1 MTTLVSSPKQQQL
14 RQLNAESRDL
24 QAALNQARGSL
35 DHAMRLLE
43 DTYQRKRRQIIDA
56 DLDEYQWD
64 LK

>member
-35 DHAMRLLE
+35 DHAIRLLE

>member
-1 MTTLVSSPKQQQL
+1 MTALVSSPKQQQL

-35 DHAMRLLE
+35 DHAMRLVE
-43 DTYQRKRRQIIDA
+43 DTYQRKRREIIEA
-56 DLDEYQWD
+56 DLDEHQWD

>member
-1 MTTLVSSPKQQQL
+1 MTTLVSSLKQQQL

>member
-1 MTTLVSSPKQQQL
+1 MTTLVSSLKQQQL

-35 DHAMRLLE
+35 DHAIRLLE